1 MIKIFIE
8 SGVNAAKKHDKETTN
23 EQDFIVKVI
32 AKHFPN
38 CKYKVDFDVI
48 GINGWTNIP
57 KNEYEFKENSDKGFS
72 NLVIFDADED
82 RNGGG
87 FAKRQSEILAMKSE
101 SIEFDLFLWPD
112 NHTDGDF
119 EMLLSKI
126 TNPEHQCLLDCYEN
140 FEEEV
145 RANDPEEEKYE
156 TPRRKGEMYS
166 YISLQKMSQKQKK
179 ELSKGYWMFD
189 DSKYW
194 DLSSDELK
202 PLIDFLGVYFNEWK

>member
-8 SGVNAAKKHDKETTN
+8 SGVNAAQKHDKETTN

-72 NLVIFDADED
+72 NLVIFDADEE

-126 TNPEHQCLLDCYEN
+126 INSEHQCLLDCYEN
-140 FEEEV
+140 FEDEV
-145 RANDPEEEKYE
+145 RANDPDEVKYE
-156 TPRRKGEMYS
+156 TPGRKGEMYS

-202 PLIDFLGVYFNEWK
+202 PLTDFLGVYFNEWK

>member
-72 NLVIFDADED
+72 NLVIFDADEE

-126 TNPEHQCLLDCYEN
+126 INSEHQCLLDCYEN
-140 FEEEV
+140 FEDEV
-145 RANDPEEEKYE
+145 RANDPDEVKYE
-156 TPRRKGEMYS
+156 TPGRKGEMYS

-202 PLIDFLGVYFNEWK
+202 PLTDFLGVYFNEWK

>member
-72 NLVIFDADED
+72 NLVIFDADEE

-126 TNPEHQCLLDCYEN
+126 INPEHQCLLDCYES

-145 RANDPEEEKYE
+145 RANDPEEVKYE
-156 TPRRKGEMYS
+156 TPGRKGEMYS
-166 YISLQKMSQKQKK
+166 YISLQKMSQRQKGF
-179 ELSKGYWMFD
+179 LSKGYWMFD

-194 DLSSDELK
+194 DLSSDELN
-202 PLIDFLGVYFNEWK
+202 PLIEFLSVYFDEWK

>member
-72 NLVIFDADED
+72 NLVSLILM
-82 RNGGG
+82 
-87 FAKRQSEILAMKSE
+87 KRGMVEVLLNARQKS
-101 SIEFDLFLWPD
+101 
-112 NHTDGDF
+112 
-119 EMLLSKI
+119 
-126 TNPEHQCLLDCYEN
+126 
-140 FEEEV
+140 
-145 RANDPEEEKYE
+145 
-156 TPRRKGEMYS
+156 
-166 YISLQKMSQKQKK
+166 
-179 ELSKGYWMFD
+179 
-189 DSKYW
+189 
-194 DLSSDELK
+194 
-202 PLIDFLGVYFNEWK
+202 

>member
-8 SGVNAAKKHDKETTN
+8 SGVNAARKHDKETTN

-72 NLVIFDADED
+72 NLVIFDADEE

-87 FAKRQSEILAMKSE
+87 FAKRRSEILAMKSE

-126 TNPEHQCLLDCYEN
+126 INSEHQCLLDCYEN
-140 FEEEV
+140 FEDEV
-145 RANDPEEEKYE
+145 RANDPDEVKYE
-156 TPRRKGEMYS
+156 TPGRKGEMYS

>member
-8 SGVNAAKKHDKETTN
+8 SGVNAAQKHDKETTN

-72 NLVIFDADED
+72 NLVIFDADEE

-87 FAKRQSEILAMKSE
+87 FAKRRSEILAMKSE

-126 TNPEHQCLLDCYEN
+126 INSEHQCLLDCYEN
-140 FEEEV
+140 FEDEV
-145 RANDPEEEKYE
+145 RANDPDEVKYE
-156 TPRRKGEMYS
+156 TPGRKGEMYS

-202 PLIDFLGVYFNEWK
+202 PLTDFLGVYFNEWK

>member
-8 SGVNAAKKHDKETTN
+8 SGVNAAQKHDKETTN

-72 NLVIFDADED
+72 NLVIFDADEE

-126 TNPEHQCLLDCYEN
+126 INSEHQCLLDCYEN
-140 FEEEV
+140 FEDEV
-145 RANDPEEEKYE
+145 RANDPDEVKYE
-156 TPRRKGEMYS
+156 TPGRKGEMYS

-202 PLIDFLGVYFNEWK
+202 PLTDFLGLYFNEWK

>member
-8 SGVNAAKKHDKETTN
+8 SGVNAAQKHDKETTN

-72 NLVIFDADED
+72 NLVIFDADEE

-126 TNPEHQCLLDCYEN
+126 INPEHQCLLDCYEN
-140 FEEEV
+140 FEDEV
-145 RANDPEEEKYE
+145 RANDPDEVKYE
-156 TPRRKGEMYS
+156 TPGRKGEMYS
-166 YISLQKMSQKQKK
+166 YISLQKISQKQKK

-202 PLIDFLGVYFNEWK
+202 PLIDFLGTFFNEWK

>member
-72 NLVIFDADED
+72 NLVIFDADEE

-126 TNPEHQCLLDCYEN
+126 INPEHQCLLDCYES

-145 RANDPEEEKYE
+145 RANDPEEVKYE
-156 TPRRKGEMYS
+156 TPGRKGEMYS

-194 DLSSDELK
+194 DLSSDELN
-202 PLIDFLGVYFNEWK
+202 PLIEFLSMYFDEWK

>member
-8 SGVNAAKKHDKETTN
+8 SGVNASKKHDKETTN

-72 NLVIFDADED
+72 NLVIFDADEE

-126 TNPEHQCLLDCYEN
+126 INPEHQCLLDCYES

-145 RANDPEEEKYE
+145 RANDPEEVKYE
-156 TPRRKGEMYS
+156 TPGRKGKMYS

-194 DLSSDELK
+194 DLSSDELN
-202 PLIDFLGVYFNEWK
+202 PLIEFLSINFDEWK